1 MKKSIAGVLASA
13 LALNSLLMM
22 PVSTFAVESVTV
34 EAEDAKV
41 NGVGEVKTAIKGF
54 TGTGYVDL
62 TDNTAGAPSITF
74 TVDVKEAG
82 SYGLTVRY
90 ATSYGSKPIAVT
102 VNGDPAQGGTLEASD
117 TFESF
122 DAGKVNLKAGKNE
135 IVVTASWGWMQ
146 LDSITVGEYKAPER
160 PAITASHKAL
170 SDAKAIKE
178 TQQLYAYLHSI
189 YGKNILAG
197 QQEIYKGGP
206 HDIETEFNY
215 IKEKTGKLPAIRG
228 FDYGNFCCPAFGS
241 DDGSTERVLAWAAQ
255 GGIATASFHLNVP
268 TDFASYEIGQRIDW
282 AQTTYSEK
290 TDFSPS
296 KAATAGTKENQYY
309 TQALDTLAEQ
319 FDILQKKGVSVLW
332 RPLHEAE
339 GGGGEGG
346 SWFWWGRE
354 GSKAYRD
361 LYRYT
366 YKYLTEEK
374 GIHNLIWEWN
384 SYDFSSSANWYP
396 GDEYVDIIGYDKY
409 NCTDWSTNPPTLI
422 HNTNPETNLFYS
434 MMARYGN
441 TKMIALMECDS
452 FSTLSAITEEKAG
465 WLYFMPWY
473 DGGQDNTN
481 FLSNPKFNTVEDLVE
496 MYQSEYCITLDEL
509 PDFTKLDV
517 TTETNAPVNTE
528 PTEAKPGHASIA
540 TDSKGVTSVD
550 FPEATG
556 TVVLDV
562 ELGKNTEANG
572 GLGTSIELNGKYYWV
587 NVEWKASKSGE
598 IELEL
603 AKNVLNVTEG
613 IEPVEDEAL
622 KKSILEKLPSQKSFQ
637 FQVWN
642 NEGGKSAE
650 VVLKDAWVKK
660 SGTSTD
666 PTEAPTEKPTEKP
679 TEPATQ
685 KPTEPDASKKQADIQ
700 TDTKGQTFVEFAE
713 AASTYYLDVT
723 LPEGAKYAN
732 GGLGCSVEIDGEYYW
747 ANIQWE
753 AKTSGEVAVDP
764 VKNFLNVSLGTEE
777 VKDEAIIAAAKE
789 AAAKQTKFQFQK
801 WYADKGEAD
810 DVVLNSAYTKAKT
823 TEPTEVKP
831 TETTKPT
838 ETQPAS
844 EPEKLP
850 EVSVYGDLNGDKTVD
865 IMDAIAINKFL
876 LGVKELDAQAKANA
890 DVDKN
895 GQLDADD
902 ALNLLKKALEMIELP
917 VTK

>member
-22 PVSTFAVESVTV
+22 PMSTFAVDSVTI
-34 EAEDAKV
+34 EAEDAKI

-74 TVDVKEAG
+74 EVDVKEAG
-82 SYGLTVRY
+82 AYGLTVRY

-102 VNGDPAQGGTLEASD
+102 VNGDPAQGGSLDASD
-117 TFESF
+117 SFENF

-170 SDAKAIKE
+170 SDPKATKE
-178 TQQLYAYLHSI
+178 AQQVFAYLHSV
-189 YGKNILAG
+189 YGKNILSG

-241 DDGSTERVLAWAAQ
+241 DDGSTERVLAWTAQ
-255 GGIATASFHLNVP
+255 GGLATASFHLNVP
-268 TDFASYEIGQRIDW
+268 TDFASYKIGSRIDW

-296 KAATAGTKENQYY
+296 KACTEGTKENQYY
-309 TQALDTLAEQ
+309 TQALDTLCEQ
-319 FDILQKKGVSVLW
+319 FAILQNKGITILW

-339 GGGGEGG
+339 GGGGEGK

-361 LYRYT
+361 LYQYT
-366 YKYLTEEK
+366 YKYMTEKK
-374 GIHNLIWEWN
+374 GLHNLIWEFN
-384 SYDFSSSANWYP
+384 SYDFSNSANWYP
-396 GDEYVDIIGYDKY
+396 GDAYVDIIGYDKY
-409 NCTDWSTNPPTLI
+409 NCTDWSTNPPTI
-422 HNTNPETNLFYS
+422 VHNTSAETNLFYS
-434 MMARYGN
+434 MMKRYGN
-441 TKMIALMECDS
+441 TKMVALMECDS
-452 FSTLSAITEEKAG
+452 FSTVGTLTEEKAG

-509 PDFTKLDV
+509 PDFSKIEVTK
-517 TTETNAPVNTE
+517 ETNEVVNTE

-556 TVVLDV
+556 TVVLDIDIAT
-562 ELGKNTEANG
+562 NTDANG
-572 GLGTSIELNGKYYWV
+572 GLGTSIEYNGKYYWV
-587 NVEWKASKSGE
+587 NVAWKAAKSGE
-598 IELEL
+598 VELEL

-613 IEPVEDEAL
+613 TDPVEDEAL
-622 KKSILEKLPSQKSFQ
+622 KKGILAKLPSQKSFQ

-642 NEGGKSAE
+642 STGGKASE
-650 VVLKDAWVKK
+650 VVLKDAYVKK
-660 SGTSTD
+660 TGTATD
-666 PTEAPTEKPTEKP
+666 PTEPTQEKTEPTTQETTAPTEADPSRKAADVKTNAKGE
-679 TEPATQ
+679 TTITFPAVS
-685 KPTEPDASKKQADIQ
+685 D
-700 TDTKGQTFVEFAE
+700 
-713 AASTYYLDVT
+713 TYYLDVT
-723 LPEGAKYAN
+723 IPKGATYAN

-747 ANIQWE
+747 ANVQWE
-753 AKTSGEVAVDP
+753 AKKSGEVAVDP
-764 VKNFLNVSLGTEE
+764 VKNFLNVSLGTETVE
-777 VKDEAIIAAAKE
+777 DEAIIAAAKKAVAE
-789 AAAKQTKFQFQK
+789 QKSFQFQA
-801 WYADKGEAD
+801 WYTDKGENTD
-810 DVVLNSAYTKAKT
+810 IVLNDAYIKAAAT
-823 TEPTEVKP
+823 DPTES
-831 TETTKPT
+831 TKPT
-838 ETQPAS
+838 EATDPAA
-844 EPEKLP
+844 K
-850 EVSVYGDLNGDKTVD
+850 VSVYGDVNGDDEVN
-865 IMDAIAINKFL
+865 IMDVIAFNKFL
-876 LGVKELDAQAKANA
+876 LGVNQLDAQAQANC
-890 DVDKN
+890 DVDKS
-895 GQLDADD
+895 GKIDSADG
-902 ALNLLKKALEMIELP
+902 LNILKKALEMIELP
-917 VTK
+917 VK

>member
-13 LALNSLLMM
+13 LVLNSLLMM

-241 DDGSTERVLAWAAQ
+241 DDGSTERVIAWAAQ

-509 PDFTKLDV
+509 PDFTKLEV

-528 PTEAKPGHASIA
+528 PTEIKEGHASIA
-540 TDSKGVTSVD
+540 TDSKGTTTVD

-556 TVVLDV
+556 TVVLD
-562 ELGKNTEANG
+562 LDLAKTATNG

-642 NEGGKSAE
+642 QRGGKTSRGRSQGRMGEE
-650 VVLKDAWVKK
+650 VHR
-660 SGTSTD
+660 
-666 PTEAPTEKPTEKP
+666 
-679 TEPATQ
+679 
-685 KPTEPDASKKQADIQ
+685 EPDISVQESAADIQ

-713 AASTYYLDVT
+713 AADTYYLDVT

-753 AKTSGEVAVDP
+753 AKKSGEVAVDP

-831 TETTKPT
+831 KPTETTKPT
-838 ETQPAS
+838 EPAS